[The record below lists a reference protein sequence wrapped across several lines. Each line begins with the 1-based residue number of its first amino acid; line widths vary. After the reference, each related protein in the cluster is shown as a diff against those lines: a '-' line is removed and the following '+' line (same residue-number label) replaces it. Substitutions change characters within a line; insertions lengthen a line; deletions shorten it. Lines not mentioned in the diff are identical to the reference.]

1 MKTIFRVLMLGV
13 MTAATGAASVFAQ
26 DVCTEIE
33 AKQALYKQFTDNIPS
48 NTAKKTIDE
57 RKTAVQAGKQ
67 YVDKYGACADD
78 KQIVDYLKA
87 NVPAMEKRI
96 TDEEGIAAKGDLYKR
111 FDAEIDASNVNGVF
125 SSGKAILAKEPE
137 FLDVTLTL
145 ANSGFDQV
153 EKNPTV
159 NTYNEDV
166 LTYSRTGLQQIEAG
180 KISQTKGYGAKQYSY
195 KTDKYPDGKNNAL
208 GALNYNIGY
217 IMYYRQGKDN
227 PAKKKEALPYF
238 YKSTQYNSF
247 AKNFPLVYQ
256 TIGAWYLDEAIR
268 MDGERQKKITEAG
281 DKDTDETIAMLGM
294 QKGYAD
300 RAIDAYARAYS
311 LAKADPKNKPYADTL
326 YTKLKELYNFRYN
339 GKTDGIDQFVATVMS
354 KPMPAPTT
362 EVTPVT
368 EAVPA
373 TTTTTSGAAKQSTMT
388 SDDTSTSATDTTDR
402 GKATTTKTS
411 VTTDTKTTPS
421 GTTTTA
427 KPKTVV
433 KKPTPKKKGTR

>member
-1 MKTIFRVLMLGV
+1 MKTIFRVLMLGIMMSAV
-13 MTAATGAASVFAQ
+13 TTVSVFAQ
-26 DVCTEIE
+26 DVCAEIE
-33 AKQALYKQFTDNIPS
+33 AKQALYKKFTDNYAG
-48 NTAKKTIDE
+48 TLDQKKS
-57 RKTAVQAGKQ
+57 AVEAGDQ
-67 YVDKYGACADD
+67 YIGKYGACADD
-78 KQIVDYLKA
+78 KAIVDYLNTHLPTMKTFI
-87 NVPAMEKRI
+87 K
-96 TDEEGIAAKGDLYKR
+96 TQEGNIAKGALYKS
-111 FDAEIDASNVNGVF
+111 FDTAVDASNVPNVF
-125 SSGKAILAKEPE
+125 STGKAILAKEPE
-137 FLDVTLTL
+137 FLDVTLAL
-145 ANSGFDQV
+145 ANSGFDQI

-159 NTYNEDV
+159 TTYNEDV
-166 LTYSRTGLQQIEAG
+166 LNYSRTGLQQIEAG
-180 KISQTKGYGAKQYSY
+180 KKSQTEGYGAKQYSY

-268 MDGERQKKITEAG
+268 IDGERQKLIIAA
-281 DKDTDETIAMLGM
+281 DNKDTPETLAMLGM

-326 YTKLKELYNFRYN
+326 YAKLKELYNFRYN
-339 GKTDGIDQFVATVMS
+339 GKTEGIDQFVATVMS

-373 TTTTTSGAAKQSTMT
+373 TTTTTSGAAKQSSMT

-411 VTTDTKTTPS
+411 VTTDPKTTPS
-421 GTTTTA
+421 GTTTTT

-433 KKPTPKKKGTR
+433 KKPAPKKKGTR